1 MSFVP
6 SSVGLLGVFNTSPNG
21 AGASAWMSA
30 AAPAIDAAGNLYIPT
45 GNGSNN
51 GTTDFSESML
61 KLAPTTLTRTDFFTA
76 SNFNNLDNTD
86 LDFNPSGPVL
96 LPGTNF
102 VTTGAK
108 EGKVYLV
115 DTGNLGHFAAGDTE
129 IQQVLQAV
137 DPTIRGTGTHHIH
150 NASPVWNSPQ
160 GLNLYFWAENAFLH
174 GYRFDQVA
182 QLCKVPAFTDAP
194 ALPPAVM

>member
-61 KLAPTTLTRTDFFTA
+61 KLAPTTLTLTDFFTA

-137 DPTIRGTGTHHIH
+137 DPTTRGTGTHHIH

-160 GLNLYFWAENAFLH
+160 VLNLYAGVASDFLH
-174 GYRFDQVA
+174 GYSMYPHARMFQVPSFSDRG
-182 QLCKVPAFTDAP
+182 VP
-194 ALPPAVM
+194 